1 MDPIATFE
9 LVTLFDTALPL
20 VLVLSISL
28 APFSR
33 NRGMRA
39 ILAVLIAWIA
49 SVIYVGA
56 IYNPAGIAAG
66 HALGWHFPEN
76 RYDSNTIASTILG
89 GWIQPTLCVIVLAV
103 SRRIYTRIQKH
114 RD

>member
-1 MDPIATFE
+1 MDAITTFE
-9 LVTLFDTALPL
+9 LVPLIDRSLPF
-20 VLVLSISL
+20 VIVLSISA
-28 APFSR
+28 APLPR
-33 NRGMRA
+33 HRGMRA

-56 IYNPAGIAAG
+56 VYNPAGIAAG

-76 RYDSNTIASTILG
+76 RYDNNTIASTVLG
-89 GWIQPTLCVIVLAV
+89 GWIEPTLCVILLAV
-103 SRRIYTRIQKH
+103 SRRIYNQIQKH